1 MDSNKV
7 ILWPVII
14 SIIGHVALISV
25 SNMIDL
31 RYNVQTAEIFTV
43 ALQEPES
50 EQTPPKEDSKDL
62 KEPQKNGDTGKAK
75 AVSNDGWREDT
86 VGLGSS
92 DIRYLSY
99 LVKIKRKILQ
109 AWQYPQKAYDRNEE
123 GVVVVKMSIDAGG
136 GLAGANLLS
145 SSGSMLLDEGALG
158 VVRRAAPFEPLPG
171 RYNLSRLHIVAS
183 FSYKL
188 VE

>member
-25 SNMIDL
+25 SSMIDL
-31 RYNVQTAEIFTV
+31 RDPVQTAEIFTV
-43 ALQEPES
+43 ALKEPGS
-50 EQTPPKEDSKDL
+50 EQTPLKEDSKKL
-62 KEPQKNGDTGKAK
+62 KEPRKTGDTRKAK
-75 AVSNDGWREDT
+75 AVNNDGWREDT
-86 VGLGSS
+86 VDLGSS
-92 DIRYLSY
+92 DVRYSSY
-99 LVKIKRKILQ
+99 LVKIKRKILLI
-109 AWQYPQKAYDRNEE
+109 WQYPQKAYDQNEE

-136 GLAGANLLS
+136 RLAGANLLS

-158 VVRRAAPFEPLPG
+158 VVRGAAPFEPLPG
-171 RYNLSRLHIVAS
+171 SYNLSRLHIVAS
-183 FSYKL
+183 FSYRL

>member
-7 ILWPVII
+7 ILLPVII

-25 SNMIDL
+25 SSMIDL
-31 RYNVQTAEIFTV
+31 RDNIQTIEIFTV
-43 ALQEPES
+43 DIKEPGS
-50 EQTPPKEDSKDL
+50 KQTPQKKDSKEL
-62 KEPQKNGDTGKAK
+62 KEPQKTGSTGEVKAT
-75 AVSNDGWREDT
+75 SNDGWREDT

-92 DIRYLSY
+92 DVRYAPY
-99 LVKIKRKILQ
+99 LVKIKRKILLI
-109 AWQYPQKAYDRNEE
+109 WQYPQKAYDRNEE

-136 GLAGANLLS
+136 RLAGANLLS

-171 RYNLSRLHIVAS
+171 GYSLSRLHIVAS

-188 VE
+188 VD